1 VPIFIDR
8 GAPPR
13 AYRRLA
19 QARGRSGR
27 QAQAALRRN
36 REQRADL
43 ADRLL
48 KDRIAELKATRDQAL
63 TDAERVEGAL
73 DRLGPAIAPAALKT
87 FATQTRKRMRTESG
101 GDRGDHLRAL
111 AQRIE
116 VDAKKIRIMGRKS
129 VLLRTLVAASSAS
142 RRAHESR

>member
-1 VPIFIDR
+1 
-8 GAPPR
+8 
-13 AYRRLA
+13 
-19 QARGRSGR
+19 
-27 QAQAALRRN
+27 
-36 REQRADL
+36 
-43 ADRLL
+43 LL